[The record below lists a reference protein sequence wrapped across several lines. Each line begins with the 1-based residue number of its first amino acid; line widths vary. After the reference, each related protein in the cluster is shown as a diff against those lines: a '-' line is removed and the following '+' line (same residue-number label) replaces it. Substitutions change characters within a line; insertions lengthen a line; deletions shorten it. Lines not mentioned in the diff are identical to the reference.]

1 MPQTEDEEVKNY
13 LASLKE
19 YREYTY
25 RKIERQK
32 KRFRIIK
39 IIGWTGI
46 LLLFFITLIP
56 FLYCILACYNT
67 LFVTS
72 FYLNVMTT
80 CNIIMYIVSAIS
92 VLFACYC
99 YNFEKTHDIY

>member
-19 YREYTY
+19 YSEYTY
-25 RKIERQK
+25 RKIERHK
-32 KRFRIIK
+32 KRFKIIK
-39 IIGWTGI
+39 RIGWAFI
-46 LLLFFITLIP
+46 LLLYFITSIT

-80 CNIIMYIVSAIS
+80 CNIIMYIIFVIS
-92 VLFACYC
+92 VQFACYC
-99 YNFEKTHDIY
+99 YNFEKKHDIY